1 MQKFELLIPMNV
13 RRIRVSLSQLALILL
28 LCLFIPTAFGQDNEA
43 IPVNAWRTHV
53 PFGRSQSLVQIG
65 DNFFLGAQPGVWSF
79 NKRNGE
85 IQSFTKAEGLNGVSV
100 SALGYSSET
109 NTLVIAYTDG
119 RIDLKLGNQV
129 FPLAQLLEAGIQGS
143 RRINRIRVLGTRAYL
158 ACDFGVVILNLQSKS
173 FANSVRFTDDAA
185 FSSQQA
191 FDIARWQGFYWI
203 GLSDG
208 LYRLPENGNIR
219 DLTSWEPYLPVF
231 GEQIRALLPW
241 NGFLYCV
248 QGTSVSGQFRLLRIE
263 SNGTVAEQA
272 IPQNRNL
279 SHLQAA
285 AGHLLV
291 VADSAVMRFAP
302 PFQLQEQYTYGLGP
316 FSDATVDENG
326 VMWMS
331 SSRFGLVRG
340 GEEGVF
346 NSGPNR
352 PFSPS
357 VHKIRFLPNGDLWV
371 ASGGLTGT
379 LGPIFRTDQLF
390 YRDEGVWGRLTGE
403 GTGSPNPHRDIITLA
418 VDPGNPS
425 RAYAGSFA
433 SGLYKLDGFSISE
446 NIQGQPLESGPGGI
460 YSIAGMD
467 FDRQGNLWF
476 GVSFVNNSLGKLS
489 PDGNFTFFTFPG
501 FTGSAQISD
510 VLVDNGGRVWMAVVG
525 RGIAVLDPG
534 TNNRRLLTGQFNS
547 GDINDLTIRTMHK
560 DRNGEIWIG
569 TNDGL
574 RVFSPGS
581 VFTSQEYNGQRIV
594 IQAEDGNN
602 ELLLAQ
608 TIINEIR
615 SDGGNRKWIATRGAG
630 VRLVSSDGRR
640 VIHNFTAENSPLLSN
655 NVLTVDIDP
664 LTGEVYFGTDL
675 GICSFRGDATEAND
689 SFGFVYVFPN
699 PVRETY
705 HGPVTITGLAR
716 DADVKITDVSG
727 NLVHE
732 TKAVGGQATWNGLR
746 YDGRR
751 PQTGVYLVFLTN
763 RDGTEAMVTKFL
775 FIR

>member
-1 MQKFELLIPMNV
+1 VKFEPLIQMSYILFVLRSV
-13 RRIRVSLSQLALILL
+13 RHWLVLPIWLIV
-28 LCLFIPTAFGQDNEA
+28 FQAFGQESEA
-43 IPVNAWRTHV
+43 IPVNGWRTHV
-53 PFGRSQSLVQIG
+53 PFGRSQSLVLVG

-79 NKRNGE
+79 NKRTGD
-85 IQSFTKAEGLNGVSV
+85 IQSFTKAEGMNGVSV
-100 SALGYSSET
+100 SALGYSEST

-119 RIDLKLGNQV
+119 RIDLKSGNQI
-129 FPLAQLLEAGIQGS
+129 FPLAQLLDAGIQGS
-143 RRINRIRVLGTRAYL
+143 RRINRIRTLGDRAYL
-158 ACDFGVVILNLQSKS
+158 ACDFGIVILNVQTKS
-173 FANSVRFTDDAA
+173 FSNSVRFTDDAS

-191 FDIARWQGFYWI
+191 FDIARWNGFYWI
-203 GLSDG
+203 ALTDG
-208 LYRLPENGNIR
+208 LYRLPQNGNIR
-219 DLTSWEPYLPVF
+219 DLTSWEPYLPIF
-231 GEQIRALLPW
+231 GEQVRAVLPW

-248 QGTSVSGQFRLLRIE
+248 QGTSTPGEFKLLRLDQA
-263 SNGTVAEQA
+263 GTIVEQSL
-272 IPQNRNL
+272 PQTRNL
-279 SHLQAA
+279 SHLQV
-285 AGHLLV
+285 GGNQLLV
-291 VADSAVMRFAP
+291 IGDSAVMRYSA

-326 VMWMS
+326 IMWMS
-331 SSRFGLVRG
+331 SSRFGLVKG
-340 GEEGVF
+340 GEENVF

-357 VHKIRFLPNGDLWV
+357 VYRLRFLPNGDLWV
-371 ASGGLTGT
+371 ASGGLTAT
-379 LGPIFRTDQLF
+379 LGPVFRTDQLF
-390 YRDEGVWGRLTGE
+390 YRNDGAWGRLTGE
-403 GTGSPNPHRDIITLA
+403 SPGVPNPHRDIISLA
-418 VDPGNPS
+418 IDPRNPN
-425 RAYAGSFA
+425 RAFAGSFA
-433 SGLYKLDGFSISE
+433 SGLYQLEGFSISQ
-446 NIQGQPLESGPGGI
+446 NIQGQPLQSGPGGI

-467 FDRQGNLWF
+467 FDNSGNLWF
-476 GVSFVNNSLGKLS
+476 GVSFVNNALGKLS
-489 PDGNFTFFTFPG
+489 PEGTFEFYTFPN
-501 FTGSAQISD
+501 FTGSAQVGD
-510 VLVDNGGRVWMAVVG
+510 VIVDNGGRIWMAVIG
-525 RGIAVLDPG
+525 RGIAVLDPSTG
-534 TNNRRLLTGQFNS
+534 NRRLLNGQFNN
-547 GDINDLTIRTMHK
+547 GDINDLTIRTLHK
-560 DRNGEIWIG
+560 DRNGEIWMG

-581 VFTSQEYNGQRIV
+581 VFTSSEYNGQRIV

-602 ELLLAQ
+602 ELLLSQ

-655 NVLTVDIDP
+655 NVLSVAIDP

-675 GICSFRGDATEAND
+675 GICSFRGDATEATD
-689 SFGFVYVFPN
+689 AFGFVYVFPN

-716 DADVKITDVSG
+716 DSDVRITDVSG

-763 RDGTEAMVTKFL
+763 RDGSEAMVTKFL